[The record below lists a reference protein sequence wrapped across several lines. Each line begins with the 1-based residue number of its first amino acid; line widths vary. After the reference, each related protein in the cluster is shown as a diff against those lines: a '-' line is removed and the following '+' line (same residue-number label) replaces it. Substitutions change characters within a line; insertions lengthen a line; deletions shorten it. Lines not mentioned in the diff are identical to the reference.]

1 MEGIVLKTALK
12 TFNFVMLRQYCVQWV
27 PSVSNREKNNVG
39 SISPSSRS
47 STSCRLKS
55 C

>member
-27 PSVSNREKNNVG
+27 PSVSNRGKKTTLAALVQAQG
-39 SISPSSRS
+39 AA
-47 STSCRLKS
+47 LHAD
-55 C
+55 